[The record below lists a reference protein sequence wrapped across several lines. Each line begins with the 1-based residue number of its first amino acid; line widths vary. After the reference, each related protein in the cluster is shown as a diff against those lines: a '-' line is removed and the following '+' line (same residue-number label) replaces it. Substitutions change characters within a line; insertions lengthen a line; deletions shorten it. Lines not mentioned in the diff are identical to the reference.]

1 MITIKKYKVMVSVI
15 TFGFTLG
22 FPLSTF
28 EYTGD
33 IYNTKDEA
41 EIELELA
48 KHDNNV
54 YDAWIKEIEII

>member
-1 MITIKKYKVMVSVI
+1 MVSVI
-15 TFGFTLG
+15 TLGFTL
-22 FPLSTF
+22 STL

-33 IYNTKDEA
+33 AYNTKDEA

-54 YDAWIKEIEII
+54 YDAWIKEVEII

>member
-15 TFGFTLG
+15 TLGFTL
-22 FPLSTF
+22 STL

-33 IYNTKDEA
+33 AYNTKDEA

-48 KHDNNV
+48 KHDNSV
-54 YDAWIKEIEII
+54 YDAWIKEVEII

>member
-15 TFGFTLG
+15 TLGFT
-22 FPLSTF
+22 LSTF

-54 YDAWIKEIEII
+54 YDTWIKEVEII

>member
-15 TFGFTLG
+15 TFGFALG

-54 YDAWIKEIEII
+54 CDAWIKEIEII

>member
-1 MITIKKYKVMVSVI
+1 MVTVKKYKVMVSVI
-15 TFGFTLG
+15 TLGFTL
-22 FPLSTF
+22 STL

-33 IYNTKDEA
+33 TYNTKDEA

-54 YDAWIKEIEII
+54 YDAWIKEVEII